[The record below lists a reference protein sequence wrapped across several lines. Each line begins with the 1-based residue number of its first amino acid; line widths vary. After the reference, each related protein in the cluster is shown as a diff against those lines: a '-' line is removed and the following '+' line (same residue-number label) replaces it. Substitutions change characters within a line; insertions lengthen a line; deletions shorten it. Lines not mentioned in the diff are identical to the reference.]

1 MTAPFD
7 AIVTLDQLPLDTF
20 SMGTR
25 YAASTA
31 AIGDALGLK
40 WLGAALHVVP
50 PGKSAC
56 PFHRHH
62 TQDEMFLV
70 LAGEGE
76 YRIGDRRIPFSAG
89 ACLGA
94 PAGGDAH
101 QIFNTGSDEL
111 RYVAFSNNSNADV
124 VEYPD
129 SGRVRIDVGADG
141 IHDTGG
147 TFKAGGL
154 LQPLGYWDG
163 EDIGEVE

>member
-1 MTAPFD
+1 MMSTPLVNID
-7 AIVTLDQLPLDTF
+7 DLPLESF
-20 SMGTR
+20 SKGTR
-25 YAASTA
+25 FAAGTA

-40 WLGAALHVVP
+40 WLVAALQVVP

-70 LAGEGE
+70 LSGQGD
-76 YRIGDRRIPFSAG
+76 YRIGERRIPFVAG

-94 PAGGDAH
+94 PAGGEAH
-101 QIFNTGSDEL
+101 QIFNTGDEPL
-111 RYVAFSNNSNADV
+111 RYVALSNNANADV

-129 SGRVRIDVGADG
+129 SGRVRIDVGPDG
-141 IHDTGG
+141 IHDTSA
-147 TFKAGGL
+147 TFKQGGL

-163 EDIGEVE
+163 EDIGEDQ